1 MADVR
6 FPYTF
11 PYTFST
17 AEPPDYTLEIDW
29 DEDGFG
35 TSEADHVTGHTL
47 DVTYSR
53 GRDQVSSLTG
63 RSSAGKLKALLNNE
77 SDVYSPFNSSG
88 ALYGKLLPGKPVRL
102 VDRNYA
108 PAKALW
114 TGRLKSIDPIPRPG
128 GPNVARIEAVG
139 NLGFIASREVLV
151 EMQTSRRTDQAIG
164 DVLDDTGWASG
175 DRNLSEGQTTLTRW
189 WADGKALD
197 AIREIETAEGG
208 FLKEDRN
215 GDIAFEDR
223 HYRMT
228 TATSYTSQKTFSDAA
243 DAALTYTALEE
254 VDPLPF
260 IFNDFRAEVRQYT
273 VGSVAVLWTLGET
286 GTSSPL
292 IPIGQSRTFYAQ
304 FPNPQSDT
312 EALAVNAWTTLVEN
326 TDYEAN
332 SAADGSGTDL
342 SGSLTVTL
350 TKTSNQMAIAI
361 ANDHASLGA
370 YITKLQARGTPV
382 TGSDPALI
390 IAEDS
395 TSQTS
400 FEKRTWPAP
409 TPWIPD
415 TAEALDW
422 AVHNLSIY
430 KDPIPL
436 IKLSFVP
443 RKDTTH
449 KAALTDL
456 DLSYR
461 ITLTAN
467 GKAGLGINEDFII
480 ENMEHSIQATGQ
492 EVATLTLSPASSYSG
507 FWSLSVG
514 DKLGTSSRLAY

>member
-1 MADVR
+1 M
-6 FPYTF
+6 
-11 PYTFST
+11 
-17 AEPPDYTLEIDW
+17 
-29 DEDGFG
+29 
-35 TSEADHVTGHTL
+35 
-47 DVTYSR
+47 
-53 GRDQVSSLTG
+53 
-63 RSSAGKLKALLNNE
+63 
-77 SDVYSPFNSSG
+77 
-88 ALYGKLLPGKPVRL
+88 
-102 VDRNYA
+102 
-108 PAKALW
+108 
-114 TGRLKSIDPIPRPG
+114 
-128 GPNVARIEAVG
+128 
-139 NLGFIASREVLV
+139 
-151 EMQTSRRTDQAIG
+151 
-164 DVLDDTGWASG
+164 
-175 DRNLSEGQTTLTRW
+175 
-189 WADGKALD
+189 
-197 AIREIETAEGG
+197 
-208 FLKEDRN
+208 
-215 GDIAFEDR
+215 
-223 HYRMT
+223 
-228 TATSYTSQKTFSDAA
+228 
-243 DAALTYTALEE
+243 
-254 VDPLPF
+254 
-260 IFNDFRAEVRQYT
+260 
-273 VGSVAVLWTLGET
+273 
-286 GTSSPL
+286 
-292 IPIGQSRTFYAQ
+292 
-304 FPNPQSDT
+304 
-312 EALAVNAWTTLVEN
+312 
-326 TDYEAN
+326 
-332 SAADGSGTDL
+332 
-342 SGSLTVTL
+342 
-350 TKTSNQMAIAI
+350 
-361 ANDHASLGA
+361 GA

-467 GKAGLGINEDFII
+467 GKAGLGINEDFMI